1 MHQKILRKKN
11 HTIFI
16 LGPTASGK
24 SDMAIALAKKYDGE
38 VISADSRQVYR
49 GMDIGTGKVAKD
61 RARKSKI
68 KNKKSALV
76 SAFFS
81 EGIRHHLLDIAS
93 PKRNYNVTHFVRDA
107 KKAITDIRKRD
118 KVPIICGGTGFWAQ
132 ALIEGVMFPAVK
144 PDAVLRKKL
153 GKKSAVELFKMLIK
167 KDPAR
172 AKTID
177 RHNKFRLIRALEII
191 ATLGA
196 VPPLPKSYKLPAYRR
211 GRKAASCT
219 IIALNPDKTMLR
231 KNIDIRLKKRLRQ
244 GMIEEV
250 ERLHKEGIS
259 WKRLESFGLEYR
271 NIALFLQKKISR
283 QTMRDN
289 ILRES
294 FQYAKR
300 QLTWL
305 RRFEKMGAKIHWI
318 TDPKQ
323 ATTIIAIF
331 L

>member
-1 MHQKILRKKN
+1 
-11 HTIFI
+11 
-16 LGPTASGK
+16 
-24 SDMAIALAKKYDGE
+24 
-38 VISADSRQVYR
+38 
-49 GMDIGTGKVAKD
+49 
-61 RARKSKI
+61 
-68 KNKKSALV
+68 
-76 SAFFS
+76 
-81 EGIRHHLLDIAS
+81 
-93 PKRNYNVTHFVRDA
+93 
-107 KKAITDIRKRD
+107 
-118 KVPIICGGTGFWAQ
+118 
-132 ALIEGVMFPAVK
+132 
-144 PDAVLRKKL
+144 
-153 GKKSAVELFKMLIK
+153 
-167 KDPAR
+167 
-172 AKTID
+172 
-177 RHNKFRLIRALEII
+177 
-191 ATLGA
+191 
-196 VPPLPKSYKLPAYRR
+196 
-211 GRKAASCT
+211 
-219 IIALNPDKTMLR
+219 
-231 KNIDIRLKKRLRQ
+231 
-244 GMIEEV
+244 MIEEV